1 MLRTVLRIFR
11 RSPWFTL
18 TAVLTIALGIGAN
31 TAIFSIVN
39 RVIFW
44 PLPFDRSDQL
54 VWLATW
60 HSDRGQYSKSS
71 AWDYG
76 AWRERTNT
84 FSDVAAYWDVGYTI
98 TGTDRP
104 EGLIGWQFTPNLFA
118 MLGVHAALG
127 RTFVPADGQE
137 GRDNVVVLSDGFWRQ
152 RFNADANIVGQT
164 LQLDGRGYTIVGV
177 MPASFAH
184 PYASTQLW
192 TPLTLSAKGL
202 DDRKQRSLRVIARL
216 RDGVTRAQA
225 EAELRALAQQQA
237 HDFPDT
243 HAGFTV
249 SVRPIRDF
257 YVGDARPLLWVLQGT
272 ALILLLIAASNVSSL
287 VLVRASGRQRE
298 TAVRMA
304 LGAGRSDLLRLHLTE
319 GLVLAILGGAA
330 GLLVAL
336 WAAQVLPSL
345 LATRVRTLSQPET
358 AAGWLDI
365 RVLGVT
371 ALVKMIA
378 GVVFGLTPLL
388 RRSDTLG
395 ETLRAGGRGA
405 TGDRRTR
412 MLRNGIVTTQIALS
426 VTLLIGAGL
435 LVRSFVR
442 LQDRAF
448 GFSTRDVLTAQL
460 LLPRDKYATTEAIGQ
475 FLKQLVTTVATLPG
489 VESAAAINTLP
500 LTGFN
505 ALRPYGLPGRQ
516 PEERFGEFRVVT
528 PDYFRAMSIPV
539 RRGRVFDDR
548 DRVGAPDV
556 VVVNERLAQRLWPGV
571 DPVGHTFSVGD
582 GLTPSAKQVIGV
594 VADTRHH
601 DLARDPEPEIYRPA
615 YQTYWPFFGL
625 VVHGRVDPNGL
636 ERSIREAAAGIDR
649 AVPFSNFK
657 LLDDLAATTW
667 EWRQSSMAL
676 LAMFAVT
683 ACVLAFIG
691 VYGVMAYNVSQRSRE
706 IGVRLALG
714 ARPTDVARAIVS
726 QGALLTAIGIVLGLT
741 IASTLVG
748 VLGALLVGIAP
759 LDPWTFAAVT
769 LVATIAGVLATAM
782 PAVTAAHVDPTVA
795 LRGE

>member
-11 RSPWFTL
+11 RSPWFTV
-18 TAVLTIALGIGAN
+18 TAVLTIGLGIGAN

-39 RVIFW
+39 RVIFA
-44 PLPFDRSDQL
+44 PLPFDRPDQL

-60 HSDRGQYSKSS
+60 HSERGQYSKSS
-71 AWDYG
+71 AWDYD
-76 AWRERTNT
+76 AWRQRANI
-84 FSDVAAYWDVGYTI
+84 FSDVAAYWDSGYTI

-152 RFNADANIVGQT
+152 RFNAEGNIVGQT
-164 LQLDGRGYTIVGV
+164 LQLDGRAYTIVGV
-177 MPASFAH
+177 MPASFTH
-184 PYASTQLW
+184 PYASAQLW
-192 TPLTLSAKGL
+192 TPLTLSAKAL
-202 DDRKQRSLRVIARL
+202 ADRKQRSLRVIGRL
-216 RDGVTRAQA
+216 RDGVTREQA
-225 EAELRALAQQQA
+225 EAELRALGQQQA
-237 HDFPDT
+237 REYPDT
-243 HAGFTV
+243 HAGWTV

-257 YVGDARPLLWVLQGT
+257 YVGDARPLLWILQGT
-272 ALILLLIAASNVSSL
+272 ALILLLIAVSNVSSL

-298 TAVRMA
+298 TAVRRA
-304 LGAGRSDLLRLHLTE
+304 LGAGRLDLLRLHLTE
-319 GLVLAILGGAA
+319 GLVLAALGGAA

-336 WAAQVLPSL
+336 WGTHVLPSL
-345 LATRVRTLSQPET
+345 LATRVRTFSQPDT
-358 AAGWLDI
+358 VSGWLDL
-365 RVLGVT
+365 RVLAVT
-371 ALVKMIA
+371 ALVTMVA

-388 RRSDTLG
+388 RRSDMLG
-395 ETLRAGGRGA
+395 EALRAGGRGA

-412 MLRNGIVTTQIALS
+412 LLRNGIVTTQIALS
-426 VTLLIGAGL
+426 VALLIGAGL

-460 LLPRDKYATTEAIGQ
+460 LLPRDRYASPEASGQ
-475 FLKQLVTTVATLPG
+475 FLKQLATTVARLPG

-516 PEERFGEFRVVT
+516 PEERFGEFRLVT

-548 DRVGAPDV
+548 DRVGAPEV
-556 VVVNERLAQRLWPGV
+556 VVVNERLAQRLWPGL
-571 DPVGHTFSVGD
+571 DPVGQTLSVGD
-582 GLTPSAKQVIGV
+582 FMTPSAKEVIGV

-601 DLARDPEPEIYRPA
+601 DLAREPEPEIYRPA
-615 YQTYWPFFGL
+615 YQAYWPFFGL

-636 ERSIREAAAGIDR
+636 ERSIREAAAGVDR
-649 AVPFSNFK
+649 TVPLSNFK
-657 LLDDLAATTW
+657 MLDDLAATTW

-676 LAMFAVT
+676 LAIFAVA
-683 ACVLAFIG
+683 ACVLAFVG
-691 VYGVMAYNVSQRSRE
+691 VYGVMAYHVSQRSRE

-714 ARPTDVARAIVS
+714 ARPQDVARAILS
-726 QGALLTAIGIVLGLT
+726 QGALLTTIGVAVGLT
-741 IASTLVG
+741 IASTLAG
-748 VLGALLVGIAP
+748 VLGALLFGIAP
-759 LDPWTFAAVT
+759 LDPSTFAGVT
-769 LVATIAGVLATAM
+769 LVATMAGLLATAV
-782 PAVTAAHVDPTVA
+782 PALTAARVDPTVA